1 MSDLHTLTGAY
12 AVDALDDIE
21 RARFEQHLAD
31 CEECRAEVASL
42 REAAGLLGE
51 ATPAEPPAALRD
63 RVLAGIGTVRP
74 LPPEAPAPVVAQRR
88 RRRPLTTLFVAA
100 AAVVAVGAGGTVV
113 WQQPWEDTSEAPPSA
128 AQRVLGAP
136 DARSTSLDFPGGAE
150 ATLTHSDSLGKAVLV
165 THKMPP
171 PPRGSVYQLWLD
183 QPGAGMTPA
192 GLMDV
197 VPDQTVVLDGD
208 AATAKAAGITVEP
221 AGGSQHPTTDP
232 IAVFD
237 FGART

>member
-42 REAAGLLGE
+42 SEADGLLGE

-63 RVLAGIGTVRP
+63 RVLADIGTVRP
-74 LPPEAPAPVVAQRR
+74 LPPEGPEPVVPQRR

-136 DARSTSLDFPGGAE
+136 DARSTSLDFPGGAK

-192 GLMDV
+192 GVMDV
-197 VPDQTVVLDGD
+197 EPDQTVVLDGD

-221 AGGSQHPTTDP
+221 AGGSEHPTTDP

-237 FGART
+237 FGARA